1 MNDYPNA
8 GYHISNF
15 KVYVPTSAT
24 VKVPLNEDFIPNT
37 IARVSELPADE
48 LPSITS
54 GDAGKVLTVN
64 SGETGV
70 EWTTPTSGGSTYTAG
85 AGIEIDSNN
94 VISAIDRPASLSD
107 PIFQLFRSGA
117 SMYPAIGGN
126 EGNNITTIEA
136 LANSLNKNGIAVVD
150 GYELRSITPTLVN
163 AVNNTT

>member
-15 KVYVPTSAT
+15 KIYVPTSAT

-64 SGETGV
+64 SGATGL
-70 EWTTPTSGGSTYTAG
+70 EWTTPASGGGSSYTDNDVYNAIQNRFGMGMSSGTSYNYMGGTSGDNGTATLEVQG
-85 AGIEIDSNN
+85 D
-94 VISAIDRPASLSD
+94 
-107 PIFQLFRSGA
+107 
-117 SMYPAIGGN
+117 IGQ
-126 EGNNITTIEA
+126 T
-136 LANSLNKNGIAVVD
+136 NGIRVSQAMSD
-150 GYELRSITPTLVN
+150 ELYLDY
-163 AVNNTT
+163 TTQ